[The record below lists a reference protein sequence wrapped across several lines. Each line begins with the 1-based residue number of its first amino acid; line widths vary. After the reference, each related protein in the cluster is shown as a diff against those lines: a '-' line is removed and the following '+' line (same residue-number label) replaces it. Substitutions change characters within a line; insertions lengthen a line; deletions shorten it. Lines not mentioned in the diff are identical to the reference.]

1 LRGAKFLQAEIS
13 KDGAEEIAKRARGT
27 PRISLRLLRRV
38 RDFAGVLSQTGSIT
52 LEIAKEA
59 LERLEVD
66 SIGLD
71 KGDINYINFIAEKYN
86 GGPVGLETIAAGI
99 SEERDSIE
107 DIIEPYLIQ
116 TGFIT
121 KTPRGRCLTRQC
133 LEHIGF
139 DLNLQNSFL

>member
-1 LRGAKFLQAEIS
+1 
-13 KDGAEEIAKRARGT
+13 
-27 PRISLRLLRRV
+27 LLRRV
-38 RDFAGVLSQTGSIT
+38 RDFAGVLSKTGAVN

-71 KGDINYINFIAEKYN
+71 KGDINYINFIAGKYN

-121 KTPRGRCLTRQC
+121 KTPRGRCLTKQC

-139 DLNLQNSFL
+139 DLNLQNSLI